1 MLVEQ
6 RLEDMNVVLPRSP
19 RPQPGGGS
27 PYQWAVV
34 SGDKAHVSGHEPL
47 GSAGTP
53 AGQVGDV
60 PVEVPLERAQAS
72 ARLATVDILVSLKS
86 VLGDHLDRVAGWLA
100 VVAFVN
106 ADPSC
111 HEIDLV
117 MSPVPELILAL
128 YGPEVG
134 AHERRAVALSAS
146 PLDLPVTLVAE
157 IEISN

>member
-6 RLEDMNVVLPRSP
+6 RLEDMNIVLPRSP
-19 RPQPGGGS
+19 RLHPGGRS
-27 PYQWAVV
+27 DYQWAVV
-34 SGDKAHVSGHEPL
+34 HGKKAGVSGHEPL
-47 GSAGTP
+47 GSAGTS
-53 AGQVGDV
+53 AGQVGRV
-60 PVEVPLERAQAS
+60 PVEVPLERTQAS

-86 VLGDHLDRVAGWLA
+86 VLGDLDRVTGWVA

-106 ADPSC
+106 ADPSY

-117 MSPVPELILAL
+117 MSPVSELILAL

-134 AHERRAVALSAS
+134 AHERRAVAVSAS
-146 PLDLPVTLVAE
+146 PLNLPVTLVAE

>member
-27 PYQWAVV
+27 PYQWAVMR
-34 SGDKAHVSGHEPL
+34 GDRAHVSGHEPV
-47 GSAGTP
+47 GSAGTA
-53 AGQVGDV
+53 AGQVGKV
-60 PVEVPLERAQAS
+60 PIEVPLERAQAS

-86 VLGDHLDRVAGWLA
+86 VLGDLDRVAGWLA

-117 MSPVPELILAL
+117 MSPVSELILTL

-134 AHERRAVALSAS
+134 GHERRAVAVSSS
-146 PLDLPVTLVAE
+146 PLNLSVTLVAE